1 MFENYE
7 NNAFDSFDAD
17 SFDAGN
23 NFEGYDEYG
32 QPAQAKKGYAVNR
45 KTSQVTLNITAEAGS
60 VKSTIELFNF
70 LNSFT
75 RITNATY
82 GALTPFDPTN
92 RDAANLNGLI
102 YFAKDGSLICQDA
115 GGKKITIQGTDATYN
130 ALFNMTSA
138 SNFVITKMR
147 MTVTTDAQ
155 IDNSIT
161 HFRKTALG
169 VFKQNVINPRSYFNP
184 NQFQPKI
191 IDIPLNS
198 PIDNEHGLYMAINS
212 GETVSISLFL
222 KEVVRTTTILS

>member
-45 KTSQVTLNITAEAGS
+45 KTSQVTLTITSDAGT

-82 GALTPFDPTN
+82 GALTPFDATN
-92 RDAANLNGLI
+92 NNAANLNGLI

-115 GGKKITIQGTDATYN
+115 TGKKITIQGTDATYN
-130 ALFNMTSA
+130 ALYTMTSN
-138 SNFVITKMR
+138 SNFVITKIR
-147 MTVTTDAQ
+147 MTVSDDAQ
-155 IDNSIT
+155 IDNPIT

-169 VFKQNVINPRSYFNP
+169 IFKQNVINPRSYFNP

-191 IDIPLNS
+191 IDIPLNQ
-198 PIDNEHGLYMAINS
+198 PIDAEHGLFLAINS
-212 GETVSISLFL
+212 GQTVSLSLFL
-222 KEVVRTTTILS
+222 KEVVRTTTILA